1 MRNHTTRALLAL
13 LLVLGLVAA
22 ACGRDDED
30 EGGSGSDDTTEDSG
44 SDDTTDG
51 TGDGGEDG
59 EAAYAP
65 ATTDECDGYE
75 PDAGITDEA
84 IKIGSSL
91 PVNLPFNEIAEGW
104 QAWFDTA
111 NDDGGVAGRQ
121 VESIVLDDNYE
132 PANTVRNAQTLIDEE
147 GVFALF
153 NIVGTPNNLN
163 VQEEQ
168 NARCVPNLF
177 TATGSHLMSIPGE
190 FPWTIGSIPT
200 YPVEMAAL
208 VDFLAEEQPDATIAV
223 LYQADDFGEGY
234 FEALSDLIE
243 GTGLT
248 IVADSTYTAGTS
260 DVAGQVTQLAGSDA
274 DVVVLGTTLGACPNA
289 IGAVAEQGAWDPLV
303 YISAT
308 CTSGTLMGLAPGD
321 SGLGVMSAAYLKDP
335 LDPQWAD
342 DPAMMEFQEQG
353 AAAGLTD
360 EQLLNGLVGYGWT
373 MGQLLQHVLETS
385 PELTREAVMNTAWN
399 LDDVEVGLLLPGITV
414 TTGEGDPYPIE
425 SLDLMTYNGEYW
437 DLDGNL
443 RSFEGES
450 ADFSPLD

>member
-1 MRNHTTRALLAL
+1 MRNHTTRALFAL

-22 ACGRDDED
+22 ACGRDDE
-30 EGGSGSDDTTEDSG
+30 ENGSDSDDTTEDTS
-44 SDDTTDG
+44 SDGTTDG
-51 TGDGGEDG
+51 TGDDGG
-59 EAAYAP
+59 AAYTP
-65 ATTDECDGYE
+65 ATTDDCDGYE
-75 PDAGITDEA
+75 PDAGITDDS

-91 PVNLPFNEIAEGW
+91 PVNLPFNEIAAGW

-111 NDDGGVAGRQ
+111 NADGGVAGRQ
-121 VESIVLDDNYE
+121 VESVVLDDNYE
-132 PANTVRNAQTLIDEE
+132 PANTVRNAQTLIDDE

-177 TATGSHLMSIPGE
+177 TATGSHLMSIPDQ

-208 VDFLAEEQPDATIAV
+208 VDYLAEQQPDATIAV

-234 FEALSDLIE
+234 FAALTDLIAD
-243 GTGLT
+243 TDLT

-260 DVAGQVTQLAGSDA
+260 DVAGQVTSLAESNA

-289 IGAVAEQGAWDPLV
+289 LGAVAEQGSWDPLV

-321 SGLGVMSAAYLKDP
+321 SGIGVMSAAYLKDP
-335 LDPQWAD
+335 LDPQWD
-342 DPAMMEFQEQG
+342 DDEAMVQFREQG
-353 AAAGLTD
+353 AAAGLTE
-360 EQLLNGLVGYGWT
+360 EQLNNGLVGYGWT

-399 LDDVEVGLLLPGITV
+399 LDNVEVGLLLPGITA

-425 SLDLMTYNGEYW
+425 SLDLMTYNGDYW

-450 ADFSPLD
+450 AEFSPLD